1 MRFVD
6 AAEIRRVLSFPLLV
20 DALEAAHR
28 RQKIEIEDT
37 FLGGEGALYFVRN
50 AVDGGRYMASKLIT
64 SFPANLGG
72 SLPAV
77 QAVCVIFDGTNGRP
91 LAVLD
96 GTELTYWRTAADSAL
111 GARVLARPSPR
122 VHLVV
127 GAGEM
132 STPTTRPSGPVRQAA
147 SKVVAPEPQPTSST
161 TSPARGSA
169 ASTTALAIGA

>member
-28 RQKIEIEDT
+28 RPKIEIQDA

-50 AVDGGRYMASKLIT
+50 AVDAGRYMASKLIT
-64 SFPANLGG
+64 SFPANLNGG

-77 QAVCVIFDGTNGRP
+77 QAVCVMFDGTNGRP

-96 GTELTYWRTAADSAL
+96 GTELTYWRTA
-111 GARVLARPSPR
+111 
-122 VHLVV
+122 
-127 GAGEM
+127 
-132 STPTTRPSGPVRQAA
+132 PTTR
-147 SKVVAPEPQPTSST
+147 
-161 TSPARGSA
+161 
-169 ASTTALAIGA
+169 